1 MAAGFGAPGVAL
13 EAAVSA
19 SGVCVE
25 PRREGF
31 GYRRRAGPC
40 GAASLQAPV
49 LGVGGTGPLRGQP
62 RGLGA
67 LCSLSTAGV
76 APGVA
81 PGGFWPLVRS
91 QSPEPPPWQRPWLP
105 ESAGCRALRR
115 AWRCPR

>member
-62 RGLGA
+62 RGWGA
-67 LCSLSTAGV
+67 LCSLSTA
-76 APGVA
+76 GVA

-91 QSPEPPPWQRPWLP
+91 QSPEPPRGSGPGSLKALA
-105 ESAGCRALRR
+105 AGL
-115 AWRCPR
+115 